1 MSEHGLDYSR
11 IAVAAVLL
19 IALTT
24 RASAQTSL
32 SRPRDDQ
39 RAVLADYEGE
49 YSYHA
54 AANLLIVASDTMLF
68 AVLDEAKYPLRSL
81 GADRFLNASGDTIP
95 FRRGADGIVSGF
107 LERGV
112 YFPRR
117 TRVVDS
123 SMAADVRAT
132 ARPLVRS
139 HGKWVELDR
148 SSPMGNQPRT
158 CTQRLP
164 TCAMDSRSPMPPP
177 RE

>member
-68 AVLDEAKYPLRSL
+68 AGQTVDATTVVVKYTYDGDANLDGTVNSL
-81 GADRFLNASGDTIP
+81 D
-95 FRRGADGIVSGF
+95 FR
-107 LERGV
+107 L
-112 YFPRR
+112 
-117 TRVVDS
+117 
-123 SMAADVRAT
+123 
-132 ARPLVRS
+132 
-139 HGKWVELDR
+139 
-148 SSPMGNQPRT
+148 
-158 CTQRLP
+158 
-164 TCAMDSRSPMPPP
+164 
-177 RE
+177 